1 MATEQIVFVDEQGNP
16 TGETGLKL
24 ESHTAHTRR
33 HLAFS
38 CYIFRRS
45 DNKFLLT
52 QRALSKKVWPGV
64 WTNSVC
70 GHPAPGE
77 AMEAAIRRRARQELG
92 LEHLEDVQVILPSY
106 RYTTPPYNGIIENE
120 FCPVFI
126 AYINDEPQPNPDEVE
141 AYKWLDWPA
150 YADMLQYAPDTMSYW
165 AKDQYKQL
173 QAAEPF
179 KMFAHVN
186 VQEKNMPET
195 SAGQGKP

>member
-1 MATEQIVFVDEQGNP
+1 MTETEQIVFVRPDGTP
-16 TGETGLKL
+16 TGETGPKL
-24 ESHTAHTRR
+24 ASHTAGTQL

-45 DNKFLLT
+45 DNAFLAT

-77 AMEAAIRRRARQELG
+77 AMEAAIRRRSQYELG
-92 LEHLEDVQVILPSY
+92 LPEINAIQVLLPEY

-120 FCPVFI
+120 FCPVYMAFTD
-126 AYINDEPQPNPDEVE
+126 AEPAPNPDEVE
-141 AYKWLDWPA
+141 AYRWLTWNE
-150 YADMLQYAPDTMSYW
+150 YAQMLDSEPDLMSYW

-173 QAAEPF
+173 PKQLPL
-179 KMFAHVN
+179 
-186 VQEKNMPET
+186 
-195 SAGQGKP
+195 